1 MHVHRQSSS
10 PFVWGAFSSHF
21 ENATRDIRRWSP
33 AFVATTLNWIL
44 ELQHH
49 PFDVAG
55 EKLLLKYSKDR
66 LSWATKYR
74 KNDLRR
80 TFFSLCMCEHCEGCL
95 SELSSSYLRFIRL
108 KLIFFS
114 QFMKGFT
121 VNLRI
126 EHLQPNKRG
135 KNEMEKVFSR
145 IGPSIIILAAVSLN
159 IVVKEP
165 ANRTE
170 EAPSKTS
177 WGY

>member
-1 MHVHRQSSS
+1 MLLETFGDDPRHLSRRHSIEY
-10 PFVWGAFSSHF
+10 WNFSIIHLMSLVRNCCWNIQKTDCR
-21 ENATRDIRRWSP
+21 ERN
-33 AFVATTLNWIL
+33 
-44 ELQHH
+44 
-49 PFDVAG
+49 G
-55 EKLLLKYSKDR
+55 
-66 LSWATKYR
+66 ATKYR

-126 EHLQPNKRG
+126 EHLQPNKRE

-170 EAPSKTS
+170 EAPSKSS